1 MPSKVG
7 QTGQRPSLSQR
18 GFSSFVQCS
27 FSPHTPPLC
36 ACGHC
41 LTHAPSLPP
50 CLFSVTLALNNGI
63 AASKR
68 ALTHASGRLHHELLE
83 DVYTQIA
90 DMGVGHALNDI
101 FPEGLLERLKSQ
113 GGGWGGGSGLQDG
126 AMANRCVF
134 ALSCHV
140 SHHLCVVPPLQLPL
154 ADSQQPSS
162 PPRLRGHLRAH
173 LWFFFPANFLW
184 LLLVEIRESQLSSIL
199 ARTNN

>member
-1 MPSKVG
+1 MQFLPPHPPTLCVRTLPHTRSLA
-7 QTGQRPSLSQR
+7 PSLSLQCDIGTKQR
-18 GFSSFVQCS
+18 YSGEQESADTRVRTPTPRAAGRCV
-27 FSPHTPPLC
+27 HTDCGYGCGTC
-36 ACGHC
+36 AQRYLPRG
-41 LTHAPSLPP
+41 APRE
-50 CLFSVTLALNNGI
+50 VEI
-63 AASKR
+63 AR
-68 ALTHASGRLHHELLE
+68 GGR
-83 DVYTQIA
+83 
-90 DMGVGHALNDI
+90 
-101 FPEGLLERLKSQ
+101 
-113 GGGWGGGSGLQDG
+113 GGGSGLQDG